1 MNGKFT
7 KAAAIVLTVSAL
19 LGAAW
24 AFDKRYTPREITE
37 MEIAQLQNN
46 QMQIQ
51 RNIQIQNAQ
60 QWLWFWQMK
69 VEEFTAICSRDP
81 NNQNARIR
89 LNEAKAK
96 RDYWQ
101 GQVNRLMNN

>member
-1 MNGKFT
+1 MDKFKT
-7 KAAAIVLTVSAL
+7 ITGIVLTIAAL

-24 AFDKRYTPREITE
+24 AFDKKYTPREVTE
-37 MEIAQLQNN
+37 MLISQLQQN

-51 RNIQIQNAQ
+51 KNIQVQNAQ

-69 VEEFTAICSRDP
+69 VEEFTGLCNREP
-81 NNQNARIR
+81 QNQDAKIR
-89 LNEAKAK
+89 LSEAVSK

-101 GQVNRLMNN
+101 NQVNQLMNN

>member
-1 MNGKFT
+1 MKIAGV
-7 KAAAIVLTVSAL
+7 VLTISAL
-19 LGAAW
+19 IGAVW
-24 AFDKRYTPREITE
+24 AFDKRYTPREVVE

-51 RNIQIQNAQ
+51 KNIQIQNAQ

-69 VEEFTAICSRDP
+69 VEEFTGLCSREP
-81 NNQNARIR
+81 YNQDYKAR
-89 LNEAKAK
+89 LNEAKSK

-101 GQVNRLMNN
+101 NQVNRLMNN